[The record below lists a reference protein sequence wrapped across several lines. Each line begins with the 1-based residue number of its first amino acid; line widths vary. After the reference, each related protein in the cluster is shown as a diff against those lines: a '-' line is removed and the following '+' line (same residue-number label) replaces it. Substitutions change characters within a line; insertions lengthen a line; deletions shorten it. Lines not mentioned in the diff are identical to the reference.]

1 MKNQDKTDGKQVLA
15 AFRKMPF
22 NPRQSQRPALAS
34 RGFLSVS
41 PRSPVSA
48 KTAAC
53 EYEAS
58 LLRSCLPSPPCGPQP
73 ACPLVELKHTSRV
86 PPAPRPQRPR
96 PRASWLLWKMSAPS
110 TKGLNLKIVVS
121 GGGR

>member
-15 AFRKMPF
+15 AFRKMPL

-34 RGFLSVS
+34 SGFLSVS

-58 LLRSCLPSPPCGPQP
+58 LLRSRLPSPQCGPQP

-86 PPAPRPQRPR
+86 PPSPSRRPR
-96 PRASWLLWKMSAPS
+96 PRASSAAL
-110 TKGLNLKIVVS
+110 GNVS
-121 GGGR
+121 S